1 MSLMMITCA
10 LFGRISM
17 GQHQDYA
24 GRSLRSTR
32 IHRLD
37 LSLADRGLH
46 DKAIGRHW
54 PLLHLERVA
63 SAACDLQPPIDAIE
77 RLADD
82 APRVDIERVRFY
94 RSVHFHWDRLLK
106 SDTLQPAPRVAC
118 GARGGS

>member
-1 MSLMMITCA
+1 MSLMMIACA

-17 GQHQDYA
+17 GQNQDYA
-24 GRSLRSTR
+24 GRSLRWTR

-63 SAACDLQPPIDAIE
+63 SAACDLQPPVDAIE

-82 APRVDIERVRFY
+82 APRADIERVRFD
-94 RSVHFHWDRLLK
+94 RSIHFHGVYLLR
-106 SDTLQPAPRVAC
+106 SGSLRPEPRA
-118 GARGGS
+118 A